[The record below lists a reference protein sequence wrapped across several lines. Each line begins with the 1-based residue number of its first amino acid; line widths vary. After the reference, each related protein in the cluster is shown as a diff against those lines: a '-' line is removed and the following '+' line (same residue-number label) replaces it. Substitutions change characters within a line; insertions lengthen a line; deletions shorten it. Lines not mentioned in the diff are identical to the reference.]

1 MVNKVKE
8 IVNRLDGYSD
18 SGLAFAVTEVNVAE
32 VNASE
37 VKKADGMYY
46 LTVTP
51 YNKDGSEVTEEQ
63 HTEELAEMVYRL
75 SGYKGTKYVVINAIL
90 LAFGDWNLTVTCYE
104 KKDSKEEQ

>member
-1 MVNKVKE
+1 MVVNKIKD

-18 SGLAFAVTEVNVAE
+18 SELAFAVTEV
-32 VNASE
+32 
-37 VKKADGMYY
+37 KKTDGMYY

-63 HTEELAEMVYRL
+63 HTKELTEIVYRL
-75 SGYKGTKYVVINAIL
+75 YGYKEPKYMIINAIL
-90 LAFGDWNLTVTCYE
+90 LACGDWNLTVTCYE

>member
-1 MVNKVKE
+1 MVVNKIKE

-18 SGLAFAVTEVNVAE
+18 SGFAFAVTEVNE
-32 VNASE
+32 
-37 VKKADGMYY
+37 ADGRYY

-63 HTEELAEMVYRL
+63 HTEELAEMIHRL
-75 SGYKGTKYVVINAIL
+75 SGYKETKYVAIKAIL
-90 LAFGDWNLTVTCYE
+90 MTCGDWNLTVACCE

>member
-18 SGLAFAVTEVNVAE
+18 SGLAFAVTEIDKNNE
-32 VNASE
+32 
-37 VKKADGMYY
+37 MFY

-63 HTEELAEMVYRL
+63 HTEELAEMVNRL
-75 SGYKGTKYVVINAIL
+75 SGYKETKYVVINSVL
-90 LAFGDWNLTVTCYE
+90 LACGDWNLTVTCYE
-104 KKDSKEEQ
+104 KKNSEEEQ

>member
-1 MVNKVKE
+1 MVVNKIKE

-18 SGLAFAVTEVNVAE
+18 SGFAFAVTEV
-32 VNASE
+32 
-37 VKKADGMYY
+37 KKADAMYY

-63 HTEELAEMVYRL
+63 HTEELAEMTCRLAGYREI
-75 SGYKGTKYVVINAIL
+75 KYVIIHAIL
-90 LAFGDWNLTVTCYE
+90 LACGNWDLTVTCYE

>member
-1 MVNKVKE
+1 MVVNKIKD

-18 SGLAFAVTEVNVAE
+18 SGFAFAVTEV
-32 VNASE
+32 
-37 VKKADGMYY
+37 KKADGIYY

-63 HTEELAEMVYRL
+63 HTEELAEMIHRL
-75 SGYKGTKYVVINAIL
+75 SGYQEIKYVVINAVL
-90 LAFGDWNLTVTCYE
+90 NCGDWNLTVTCYE

>member
-18 SGLAFAVTEVNVAE
+18 SGFAFAIT
-32 VNASE
+32 E
-37 VKKADGMYY
+37 VKKVDGMYY

-75 SGYKGTKYVVINAIL
+75 SGYKETKYVVINAIL
-90 LAFGDWNLTVTCYE
+90 LACGDWNLTVTCYE
-104 KKDSKEEQ
+104 KKNSEEEQ